1 MAQKPNQPQ
10 YEGFGT
16 TTIHAAQEPNPMHGA
31 VMPGIEL
38 ATTYAQKSPG
48 VHRGYE
54 YSRTSNP
61 TRVVLENLIAAVEK
75 AKYGLCFASGS
86 AATASITSILRTG
99 DHIVSIDDVYGGTN
113 RYFQNIAVKVNGMK
127 LSFVELAG
135 SEGPKNLETFISKCS
150 SLNKPKP
157 KMIWIETPTNPMLK
171 CVDIAAICDI
181 AHKYDILVVVDNTF
195 ATPYNQ
201 QPIIQGADI
210 VVHSITKY
218 LNGHSDIVMGVACTN
233 SLDLRDKLAFVQNS
247 IGAVPS
253 PFDCYM
259 VIRGMKTLHIR
270 MQRHSDNALKVAK
283 WLELHPKIE
292 KVYYPHLSSHPNYDI
307 AKKTM
312 KTGGGMITFLLKGG
326 IKESRQFLENLTL
339 FTLAESLGAVESLAE
354 HPAIMTHA
362 SVPPKQRKEIGIL
375 DNLIRISVGIEN
387 INDILNDLKKALD
400 AVGSNSKL

>member
-1 MAQKPNQPQ
+1 MAEEK

-16 TTIHAAQEPNPMHGA
+16 TAIHAAQEPNPLHGA
-31 VMPGIEL
+31 VMPGIEM

-48 VHRGYE
+48 VHRGFE

-61 TRVVLENLIAAVEK
+61 TRVVLENLIAALEK
-75 AKYGLCFASGS
+75 GKYGLCFASGS

-127 LSFVELAG
+127 VSFCELAG
-135 SEGPKNLETFISKCS
+135 SNGASNLENFISTCS
-150 SLNKPKP
+150 SNNKP

-171 CVDIAAICDI
+171 CVDIAAICKV
-181 AHKYDILVVVDNTF
+181 AHKYGIIVAVDNTF

-201 QPIIQGADI
+201 QPITLGADI

-218 LNGHSDIVMGVACTN
+218 LNGHSDVVMGVAVTN
-233 SLDLRDKLAFVQNS
+233 SLEIKDKLAFVQNS
-247 IGAVPS
+247 IGAIPS

-259 VIRGMKTLHIR
+259 VIRGIKTLHVR
-270 MQRHSDNALKVAK
+270 MKRHAENALKVAK
-283 WLELHPKIE
+283 WLESHPKIE
-292 KVYYPHLSSHPNYDI
+292 KVYYPHLPSHPNYNI
-307 AKKTM
+307 AKRTM
-312 KTGGGMITFLLKGG
+312 KSGGGMITFLLKGG
-326 IKESRQFLENLTL
+326 ITESRAFLENLKL

-375 DNLIRISVGIEN
+375 DNLVRLSIGIEN
-387 INDILNDLKKALD
+387 VDDIMKDLKLALNH
-400 AVGSNSKL
+400 VGNTSKL